1 MASSNNTV
9 ERTDMTAALLRPLL
23 VSIPQVMTMLCVSRT
38 TLYELMWQGA
48 LTPIRIGRSVRFPI
62 EQLEQFVRDRIAES
76 G

>member
-1 MASSNNTV
+1 MASSNNTA

-23 VSIPQVMTMLCVSRT
+23 VSIPQAMTMLCVGRT

>member
-1 MASSNNTV
+1 MASSNNTA

>member
-1 MASSNNTV
+1 
-9 ERTDMTAALLRPLL
+9 MTAALLRPLL